1 VWAEERI
8 SLRGILIAIVVI
20 GIAVGAGTHF
30 YHLYKTAVAN
40 QCKAPV
46 HASAPRVPGR
56 AP

>member
-1 VWAEERI
+1 MWAEERI